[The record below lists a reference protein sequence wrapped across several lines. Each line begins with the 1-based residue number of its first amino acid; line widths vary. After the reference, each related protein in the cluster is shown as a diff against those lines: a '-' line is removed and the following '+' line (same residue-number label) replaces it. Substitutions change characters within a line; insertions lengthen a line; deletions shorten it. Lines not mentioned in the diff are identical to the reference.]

1 MNEVTEFATA
11 LEHITA
17 TIHMTAISGC
27 EAYQG
32 PLHIGHYKGSDEI
45 FIESEG
51 HRTNI
56 PAHLI
61 EPFVKQIRRAAKL
74 AKQEE

>member
-1 MNEVTEFATA
+1 MNEVTEFTPAS
-11 LEHITA
+11 ENITA
-17 TIHMTAISGC
+17 TIHMTVLGGC

-32 PLHIGHYKGSDEI
+32 PLHIGHYKESDEI

-51 HRTNI
+51 YRTNI

-61 EPFVKQIRRAAKL
+61 EPFIKQVRRAAKL
-74 AKQEE
+74 ANKEK